1 MADSDKEPELEEE
14 DQSGSESEEEEE
26 QDLSN
31 DTVVTKYGMAAEV
44 VDVALAGIITQC
56 LDGKSV
62 VDVCKFGDL
71 VVDQSCGNYFKAQ
84 KDMDKGLAFPTC
96 VSVNNC
102 LCHFSPLSEED
113 SVVLKDGDKVSIDV
127 GVHIDGFIAVGAHT
141 LIVGAKAEDKIEG
154 KQADV
159 MMAAHN
165 AGMAALA
172 LMKPGN
178 TNTQVTEVIQKIA
191 AAYEVNACQGVLMH
205 QMKRYVIDGNKVVIL
220 REEVEHKV
228 EEYTFEANEVY
239 AIDVAFSSGEG
250 KPRESETRTTVFK
263 RAVDKSYRLKM
274 KASRFVFNEVN
285 NRFPTLPFTLRA
297 LGDEKQ
303 SRMGVVECLKHE
315 LLHPY
320 PALYEK
326 EEDSL
331 CHLKFTALML
341 PSATKKITLKSC
353 PLALDKIVS
362 EKKLDDELTA
372 LIATVPAEKKKKAK
386 KKKKKA
392 AKKEEA

>member
-1 MADSDKEPELEEE
+1 LS
-14 DQSGSESEEEEE
+14 SEV
-26 QDLSN
+26 
-31 DTVVTKYGMAAEV
+31 VVTKYGMAAEV
-44 VDVALAGIITQC
+44 VDMALAGIVTQC
-56 LDGKSV
+56 VEGKSV
-62 VDVCKFGDL
+62 VDICKFGDT
-71 VVDQSCGNYFKAQ
+71 VVDSSVANYFKAK

-102 LCHFSPLSEED
+102 LCHFSPLSEDEAII
-113 SVVLKDGDKVSIDV
+113 LKDGDKVSIDV
-127 GVHIDGFIAVGAHT
+127 GVHIDGFISVGAHT
-141 LIVGAKAEDKIEG
+141 LIVGASAEKKIEG

-159 MMAAHN
+159 MMAAYN
-165 AGMAALA
+165 AGQAALA
-172 LMKPGN
+172 LIKPGN
-178 TNTQVTEVIQKIA
+178 TNAQVTEVINKIA

-220 REEVEHKV
+220 REEIEHKV

-297 LGDEKQ
+297 LGDESQ
-303 SRMGVVECLKHE
+303 ARMGVVECLKHE

-320 PALYEK
+320 PALFEK
-326 EEDSL
+326 EEDSI
-331 CHLKFTALML
+331 CHLKFTALLL
-341 PSATKKITLKSC
+341 PSGTKKITLKSC
-353 PLALDKIVS
+353 PLNLDGIVT
-362 EKKLDDELTA
+362 EKKLTDELA
-372 LIATVPAEKKKKAK
+372 ELIATAPVEKKKKAK
-386 KKKKKA
+386 KKKK
-392 AKKEEA
+392 